1 MVDVAPVTTARQ
13 LAAAL
18 AFRHEV
24 LVGEQG
30 VDASLARDEFDRDRT
45 TLHCVVAGP
54 DGACIGTGRLTAP
67 VDSEVG
73 GEVVEGIPSIGPIVV
88 TAKAR
93 EDDVARSI
101 LAYLEAE
108 ALALYG
114 RNGSVRVELRSSV
127 NVTREAWVPG
137 SPEVVSRAVPAATDP
152 AVMDIAESSFAR
164 RAPGKQGRR
173 EARA

>member
-13 LAAAL
+13 RTEAL
-18 AFRHEV
+18 ALRHEV

-30 VDASLARDEFDRDRT
+30 LDASEARDEFDRDPT
-45 TLHCVVAGP
+45 TLHCVVVDP

-67 VDSEVG
+67 VDREVDG
-73 GEVVEGIPSIGPIVV
+73 AVVEGIPAIGPIVV
-88 TAKAR
+88 KASAR
-93 EDDVARSI
+93 DGDVARAI

-114 RNGSVRVELRSSV
+114 RNGTVRVELRSSV
-127 NVTREAWVPG
+127 AVPRDAG
-137 SPEVVSRAVPAATDP
+137 APWLGAVRAVPAA
-152 AVMDIAESSFAR
+152 AGRAANDIGAPSFAR
-164 RAPGKQGRR
+164 RALGEQGRR

>member
-13 LAAAL
+13 LAEAL
-18 AFRHEV
+18 ALRYEV

-30 VDASLARDEFDRDRT
+30 VDASEARDEFDRDPT
-45 TLHCVVAGP
+45 TLHCIVVGP
-54 DGACIGTGRLTAP
+54 DGECIGAGRLTAP
-67 VDSEVG
+67 VDGEIN

-88 TAKAR
+88 TASAR
-93 EDDVARSI
+93 TSDVARSI

-114 RNGSVRVELRSSV
+114 RNGTVRVELRSSV
-127 NVTREAWVPG
+127 NVQRDAWAPG
-137 SPEVVSRAVPAATDP
+137 LGGAGSGAVPAAASH
-152 AVMDIAESSFAR
+152 AVTGLAASPFPR
-164 RAPGKQGRR
+164 RAPGKQERR